1 MQVTGQGH
9 RKESHRTG
17 SSAIAGGLVESTSS
31 RIKLNGSFTFPCALE
46 TAWRNAF
53 CAWWEA
59 ATAGD
64 WDAEHALRMA
74 AADAWHDLPDQVKV
88 GAWVRWKLSRG
99 EVPEP
104 GTYEVFARGLT
115 ERS

>member
-1 MQVTGQGH
+1 MASPLDATQGIGP
-9 RKESHRTG
+9 E
-17 SSAIAGGLVESTSS
+17 E
-31 RIKLNGSFTFPCALE
+31 C
-46 TAWRNAF
+46 AWRKAH

-59 ATAGD
+59 ATSGD

-74 AADAWHDLPDQVKV
+74 QADAWHDLPDQVKV

-104 GTYEVFARGLT
+104 GTYREACANGDTGPRGWRTRPVTFAALFPFGGSDVPGR
-115 ERS
+115 